1 MLESLQKCFKEK
13 TGTGSSGN
21 DNPDDS
27 GFYQRPYGRNDT
39 RNYLARHIKEEKAM
53 RKTKKRWN
61 KKGMGTVEI
70 VIIIAVLVALALLFR
85 TGLTEY
91 GEKVMDFCFDD
102 SKIASA
108 F

>member
-1 MLESLQKCFKEK
+1 M
-13 TGTGSSGN
+13 
-21 DNPDDS
+21 
-27 GFYQRPYGRNDT
+27 
-39 RNYLARHIKEEKAM
+39 
-53 RKTKKRWN
+53 KKLHRN

-91 GEKVMDFCFDD
+91 GQKVMNYCFDE
-102 SKIASA
+102 SKIESA

>member
-1 MLESLQKCFKEK
+1 M
-13 TGTGSSGN
+13 
-21 DNPDDS
+21 
-27 GFYQRPYGRNDT
+27 
-39 RNYLARHIKEEKAM
+39 
-53 RKTKKRWN
+53 KKRLKHLN

-91 GEKVMDFCFDD
+91 GQKIMDYCFDD
-102 SKIASA
+102 AKIASA

>member
-1 MLESLQKCFKEK
+1 
-13 TGTGSSGN
+13 
-21 DNPDDS
+21 
-27 GFYQRPYGRNDT
+27 
-39 RNYLARHIKEEKAM
+39 M
-53 RKTKKRWN
+53 RKTAKRIN

-85 TGLTEY
+85 AGLSEY

-102 SKIASA
+102 SKISDA

>member
-1 MLESLQKCFKEK
+1 
-13 TGTGSSGN
+13 
-21 DNPDDS
+21 
-27 GFYQRPYGRNDT
+27 
-39 RNYLARHIKEEKAM
+39 M
-53 RKTKKRWN
+53 RKITKLQN

-85 TGLTEY
+85 AGLTEY
-91 GEKVMDFCFDD
+91 GQKVMDFCFDD